1 MVVVGYVTI
10 VLRVKNPYSMPI
22 FKIAF
27 FGASCS
33 SAASSSD
40 LDRSLQGVYGGFL
53 KWGDSRL
60 TMDFR
65 LLKWSNDLDDLGV
78 TTPQIFVYKYHIS
91 KCKHCWENNRVY
103 EYRCKNVNVQVYD
116 YIHNSADVCKYYIY
130 IYIVYIYIVYI
141 YIYRQYEIYL
151 SLKTENVGN
160 VHRQHGFIPDT
171 KGWQSG
177 AVLKPS
183 LAFDTRLGALG
194 VQFYLIRGYEM
205 SRGYSM

>member
-78 TTPQIFVYKYHIS
+78 TTPQIFVYKYRIS

-130 IYIVYIYIVYI
+130 IVYIYICVYI
-141 YIYRQYEIYL
+141 YTDSTRYTCL
-151 SLKTENVGN
+151 SKRKML
-160 VHRQHGFIPDT
+160 
-171 KGWQSG
+171 
-177 AVLKPS
+177 
-183 LAFDTRLGALG
+183 
-194 VQFYLIRGYEM
+194 EM
-205 SRGYSM
+205 SIGSMDSYQIPKGGNQERYWNHPWHLTHDLGPWGFSST